1 MLLTF
6 AHRVNNAGA
15 SQAVK
20 APLWKTPLKTINSII
35 STNFGSLVYGSRM
48 ALRVLQNS
56 ELGGAVV
63 NIDGA
68 GSSSMTTP
76 YFATYGYS
84 KAGVPQLARTLNA
97 ELKRAEGDAA
107 TLKGRAALQR
117 IAVHSASP
125 GMVATDLLTGGLGWS
140 KTDLRTRRIF
150 NILAEH
156 PETVAAWMAPRLR
169 GLVTGNRRYT
179 MPQAQGEEWEVELAG
194 PPLRGTYLK
203 FLTPLGAARRFLLSV
218 FGVRG
223 DVVSETPPASP
234 TPEAGQAESKKAQ

>member
-1 MLLTF
+1 
-6 AHRVNNAGA
+6 
-15 SQAVK
+15 
-20 APLWKTPLKTINSII
+20 
-35 STNFGSLVYGSRM
+35 M
-48 ALRVLQNS
+48 ALRVLQSS

-68 GSSSMTTP
+68 GSSGMTTP

-84 KAGVPQLARTLNA
+84 KAGVPQLTKTLNA

-107 TLKGRAALQR
+107 TAKGRAALQR

-125 GMVATDLLTGGLGWS
+125 GMVATELLTGGLGWS
-140 KTDLRTRRIF
+140 KADLRTRRIF

-156 PETVAAWMAPRLR
+156 PGTVAAWMAPRLR

-179 MPQAQGEEWEVELAG
+179 SPKSEHDEWEVELAG
-194 PPLRGTYLK
+194 PPLRGAYLK
-203 FLTPLGAARRFLLSV
+203 FLTPAGAAGRFISSL

-223 DVVSETPPASP
+223 NVVSETPPAEDDVP
-234 TPEAGQAESKKAQ
+234 TDGGHAESKKAQ